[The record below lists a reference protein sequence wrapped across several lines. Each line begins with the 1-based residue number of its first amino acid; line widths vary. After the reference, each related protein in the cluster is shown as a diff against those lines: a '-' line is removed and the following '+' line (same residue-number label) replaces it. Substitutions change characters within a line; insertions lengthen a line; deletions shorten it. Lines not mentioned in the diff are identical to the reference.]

1 MSYSGSNPEGGSLG
15 ASNPEY
21 VNGRVRSRRASLF
34 ADEDYRK
41 LVRMGP
47 SEIARFMEETEYER
61 EINALGARFSGV
73 DLIEHALNRNLA
85 KHFQDLLD
93 WSEGRLYDLI
103 ARYLRKFDVW
113 NIKTAFRGIYTDTD
127 PEDVRT
133 DLIRAGELDDRTI
146 DRLLE
151 ADTIEDAI
159 DMLGRTMYYDPLTEA
174 FEEFE
179 ETGALVPLENA
190 LDREFYERLLAD
202 VSSGPAAEP
211 QEGPEA
217 RFIEFLQAEID
228 FRNARNALRLAR
240 SGADLDPAAYYIEG
254 GVLFDR
260 QDLSRLV
267 NNYDELVDHIAESK
281 RYGDRLSGAL
291 DRLREADSL
300 IQFEHALDAALL
312 RYSDRL
318 ANIYP
323 VSVSAVLSYILAK
336 EREVENIRA
345 IARGREVG
353 LSESEIEDE
362 LVIL

>member
-1 MSYSGSNPEGGSLG
+1 MSFG

-41 LVRMGP
+41 LIRMGP
-47 SEIARFMEETEYER
+47 SGIARFMEESEYER
-61 EINALGARFSGV
+61 EINQLGTRFSGV
-73 DLIEHALNRNLA
+73 DLIEYALNRNLA
-85 KHFQDLLD
+85 KHFDDLLD

-113 NIKTAFRGIYTDTD
+113 NIKTIIRGVYTET
-127 PEDVRT
+127 PSEEIES
-133 DLIRAGELDDRTI
+133 DLIRAGEIDDATLDRA
-146 DRLLE
+146 LE
-151 ADTIEDAI
+151 ADTVEDVIEIFNRTIFHDA
-159 DMLGRTMYYDPLTEA
+159 LEEA
-174 FEEFE
+174 YEEYE

-190 LDREFYERLLAD
+190 LDREFYERLIEDL
-202 VSSGPAAEP
+202 SGSYDLSFTEP
-211 QEGPEA
+211 QSGPEA
-217 RFIEFLQAEID
+217 LYVEFLQAEID

-240 SGADLDPAAYYIEG
+240 SGADLEPAEYYIEG

-260 QDLSRLV
+260 AELSRLV
-267 NNYDELVDHIAESK
+267 ADYDELVDHIAESK
-281 RYGDRLSGAL
+281 RYGDRLSSAL
-291 DRLREADSL
+291 TRLREAESL

-312 RYSDRL
+312 EYSDRL
-318 ANIYP
+318 SSIYP

-353 LSESEIEDE
+353 LDESEIEEE

>member
-1 MSYSGSNPEGGSLG
+1 MSVG

-21 VNGRVRSRRASLF
+21 VNARVRSRRASLF

-41 LVRMGP
+41 LIRMGP
-47 SEIARFMEETEYER
+47 SGIARFMEESEYER
-61 EINALGARFSGV
+61 EINELGARFSGV
-73 DLIEHALNRNLA
+73 DLIEYALNRNLA

-93 WSEGRLYDLI
+93 WSDGRLYDLI

-113 NIKTAFRGIYTDTD
+113 NLKTIIRGIYTETD
-127 PEDVRT
+127 PEEIRT
-133 DLIRAGELDDRTI
+133 DLIMAGELDEATI

-151 ADTIEDAI
+151 VDEIEDAI
-159 DMLGRTMYYDPLTEA
+159 EVLNRTVYYEPLTEA
-174 FEEFE
+174 YEEFE

-190 LDREFYERLLAD
+190 LDREFYEHLLD
-202 VSSGPAAEP
+202 DLSRGPIAEP

-217 RFIEFLQAEID
+217 KYVEFLQAEID

-240 SGADLDPAAYYIEG
+240 SGADLDPASYYIEG
-254 GVLFDR
+254 GVLFDESELN
-260 QDLSRLV
+260 QLV
-267 NNYDELVDHIAESK
+267 NDYDALVDHIGENK
-281 RYGDRLSGAL
+281 RYGKRLSGAM
-291 DRLREADSL
+291 DRLRDADSL

-312 RYSDRL
+312 EYADTLSS
-318 ANIYP
+318 IYP
-323 VSVSAVLSYILAK
+323 ASISAVLSYILAK

-353 LSESEIEDE
+353 LEESEIEEE